1 MNFIGSHVNVT
12 VSKIVPTG
20 LTNQIAMEALD
31 RHQLPLDERRL
42 PGVLRQQDAPPPL
55 GALQQ
60 HDGLLRL
67 GGLLRRLQQ
76 LPWLHQRLP
85 NQSNVVQNFKSIIFG
100 LKS

>member
-20 LTNQIAMEALD
+20 PTNQIAMEALD
-31 RHQLPLDERRL
+31 HHQLPLDEQRL
-42 PGVLRQQDAPPPL
+42 PGVPPPL
-55 GALQQ
+55 GA
-60 HDGLLRL
+60 LLRL

-76 LPWLHQRLP
+76 LLWLHQRLR

>member
-31 RHQLPLDERRL
+31 RHQLPLDEQRQ
-42 PGVLRQQDAPPPL
+42 PGALRQQDAPPPL

-60 HDGLLRL
+60 HDGLLR
-67 GGLLRRLQQ
+67 RLQR

>member
-1 MNFIGSHVNVT
+1 MNFIGSHVNVM

-31 RHQLPLDERRL
+31 RHQLPLDAL
-42 PGVLRQQDAPPPL
+42 PQQDAPPPL
-55 GALQQ
+55 GALLQQ
-60 HDGLLRL
+60 DGLLRL

>member
-31 RHQLPLDERRL
+31 RHQLPLDEQRL
-42 PGVLRQQDAPPPL
+42 LD
-55 GALQQ
+55 ALQQ
-60 HDGLLRL
+60 HDGLLRLGAPLRL

>member
-31 RHQLPLDERRL
+31 RHQLPLDEQRL
-42 PGVLRQQDAPPPL
+42 LDALRQQD
-55 GALQQ
+55 
-60 HDGLLRL
+60 GLLLLGGLPRL
-67 GGLLRRLQQ
+67 GGLLRRLQR

>member
-31 RHQLPLDERRL
+31 HHQLPLDEQRL
-42 PGVLRQQDAPPPL
+42 LDAPPPL
-55 GALQQ
+55 GALLQQ
-60 HDGLLRL
+60 DGLLRL

>member
-31 RHQLPLDERRL
+31 RHQLLLDA
-42 PGVLRQQDAPPPL
+42 LRQQDEPPPL

-85 NQSNVVQNFKSIIFG
+85 NQSNVVQNLKSTIFG

>member
-31 RHQLPLDERRL
+31 HHQLPLDEQRL
-42 PGVLRQQDAPPPL
+42 LDALRQQDGLLRL
-55 GALQQ
+55 GAP
-60 HDGLLRL
+60 LRL